1 MATVPIPTTKL
12 CLSTAC
18 VSHRLGGW
26 GTEGGGLGGSLQG
39 MRVWPWSRARIRE
52 LGA

>member
-18 VSHRLGGW
+18 VSHRRGFGERKV
-26 GTEGGGLGGSLQG
+26 G
-39 MRVWPWSRARIRE
+39 VWVVVSK
-52 LGA
+52 G